1 MPKIEI
7 YTSDFCPFCAR
18 AKNLLKKRGA
28 TFTEFNVDMNP
39 ALRVEMTERAQG
51 RTSVPQIFFDGNLI
65 GGSDDLA
72 VLEDSGEL
80 EALL

>member
-1 MPKIEI
+1 VPKIEI
-7 YTSDFCPFCAR
+7 YTSDFCPFCVR
-18 AKNLLKKRGA
+18 AKNLLNKMGA

-39 ALRVEMTERAQG
+39 ALRIEMTERAQG